1 MTRVLKSKRIA
12 PKSGE
17 LRSVVVFLH
26 GYGANGDDLL
36 GLAEPLA
43 EHLPDTLF
51 VSLMLLKIVPEVQ
64 WVTSGFL
71 YLGSMVQVR
80 RRVKRGCCQLLMI

>member
-12 PKSGE
+12 PKSVSAFGCGF
-17 LRSVVVFLH
+17 SSW
-26 GYGANGDDLL
+26 YGANGDDLL

-51 VSLMLLKIVPEVQ
+51 VSPDAPENCAEVQ

-80 RRVKRGCCQLLMI
+80 RRVKGDAVSC